1 MRNIDLPHALPH
13 KRFHANLLKNGVGDQ
28 KCQQNQNRG
37 QECLILKYGNQNH
50 KSCKIEKPE
59 LQLSLDKKR
68 RK

>member
-37 QECLILKYGNQNH
+37 VRMFDFKIREPKSQILQNRGTRTA
-50 KSCKIEKPE
+50 IKP
-59 LQLSLDKKR
+59 R
-68 RK
+68 